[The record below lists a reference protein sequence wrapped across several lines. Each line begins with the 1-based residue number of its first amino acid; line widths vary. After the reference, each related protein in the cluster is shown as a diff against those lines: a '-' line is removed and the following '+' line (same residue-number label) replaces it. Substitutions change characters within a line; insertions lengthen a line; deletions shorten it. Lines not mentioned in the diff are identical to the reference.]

1 MSNENAVGST
11 VKRYAPVLALVALVL
26 VVQTISPA
34 NSNTAAGGGGGTG
47 LQAGAG
53 STGGRTGAGGTAA
66 GGGTLNQADLAS
78 GATAGGLGAA
88 SGADGAT
95 TGVGPGGAGG
105 AQPGAVAGSNGSQ
118 QLDSLGRPLTG
129 DRGHCAPGGVLQD
142 NATFT
147 PAPCIPALVGSN
159 GGATYQ
165 GITATTI
172 NYVILYPTYG
182 QAIDAALNQAQLQM
196 TPDQAKQADSI
207 FESFINTHWNL
218 YGRKLKSVP
227 VFWDASNA
235 DPASER
241 ALAKQI
247 VAQYHPFAVVNYV
260 PDIMPPA
267 LADQLTQAGV
277 MSFGTGELSDQF
289 FTSNAPYSWDLN
301 AQGFRTA
308 DMTAEYYCKKMYGK
322 NANLAG
328 DPTMR
333 LKKRKL
339 GVLAADS
346 PEWTQVAQRFIADV
360 SGGMCGTAADKPPMY
375 TVSTDLNTAKTEW
388 APLAT
393 RMKNDGVT
401 TSVGWPG
408 SSVCTGADQQNY
420 FPEILI
426 SGTADQDDDEVGQA
440 EGNLCSPKQ
449 QADSFG
455 IGWLVPSGPN
465 SGHEDY
471 PVAHAVDPSYD
482 PPYLAYGVWLMLE
495 TFGRLVEWAGPHLT
509 PQNIERGARSSPQLG
524 GYANPH
530 PWPGWQP
537 ECCHPNAP
545 EWNFAA
551 GANDFTAYYDAREVY
566 WSATTISP
574 SDNAPGT
581 WVCVNAC
588 RRYTLGQ
595 WTTAP
600 PEQSS

>member
-1 MSNENAVGST
+1 MSNENTVGTS
-11 VKRYAPVLALVALVL
+11 VKRYAPVLALAALVL
-26 VVQTISPA
+26 VVQTISPSS
-34 NSNTAAGGGGGTG
+34 SNTATTAGGTSTAGSLVSGGRSGGTGGGTSTV
-47 LQAGAG
+47 GASDLG
-53 STGGRTGAGGTAA
+53 SGGAIGAASGATGADTGGTAA
-66 GGGTLNQADLAS
+66 GSSTGSGGT
-78 GATAGGLGAA
+78 GPAG
-88 SGADGAT
+88 T
-95 TGVGPGGAGG
+95 VH
-105 AQPGAVAGSNGSQ
+105 SNGSQ
-118 QLDSLGRPLTG
+118 QVDALGRPVTG
-129 DRGHCAPGGVLQD
+129 DRSHCAPGGVLQD

-147 PAPCIPALVGSN
+147 PAPCIPTLEGSN
-159 GGATYQ
+159 GGPTYQ
-165 GITATTI
+165 GVTATTI

-196 TPDQAKQADSI
+196 TPDQAQQADSV

-218 YGRKLKSVP
+218 YGRKLKSTP

-267 LADQLTQAGV
+267 FADQLAQAGV

-289 FTSNAPYSWDLN
+289 FSSHAPYSWDIN
-301 AQGFRTA
+301 AQGSRTA

-322 NANLAG
+322 NATLAG

-333 LKKRKL
+333 IKKRKL

-346 PEWTQVAQRFIADV
+346 PEWIQVAQRFIADV
-360 SGGMCGTAADKPPMY
+360 SGGMCGTRADTPPMY

-455 IGWLVPSGPN
+455 VGWLVPATAN

-495 TFGRLVEWAGPHLT
+495 VFGRLIQWAGPQLT
-509 PQNIERGARSSPQLG
+509 PQNIQAGAHSSPQLG
-524 GYANPH
+524 GFANTH
-530 PWPGWQP
+530 AWPGWQT
-537 ECCHPNAP
+537 ECCHTNAP
-545 EWNFAA
+545 EWNFSA
-551 GANDFTAYYDAREVY
+551 GANDFTAYFDAREVY
-566 WSATTISP
+566 WSATAISP

-581 WVCVNAC
+581 WVCTNGC
-588 RRYTLGQ
+588 RRYAPGQ
-595 WTTAP
+595 WTNTP
-600 PEQSS
+600 PEQ